1 MDRLYYENPYD
12 VVVVGAGH
20 AGCEAALATARLG
33 LKTAI
38 MSISLDSVADLPC
51 NPNIGG
57 TGKGHLVKEVDAL
70 GGEMGLII
78 DKTYIQS
85 RMLNTSKGPA
95 VHSLRVQAD
104 KRKYHDEMK
113 SVLEN
118 TENLDLIEAEVVDIG
133 VEDNKIKSITT
144 AQGAI
149 FPTRAVILAT
159 GTYLKGLVMMGEYT
173 YESGPHG
180 MKSSKKLSD
189 SLKRLGIELRRFKTG
204 TPARVHKDSLNYE
217 VMTVQ
222 PGDDD
227 VIPFS
232 FLNDGKDISKKQEH
246 CYLTYTTLKTKQIIE
261 DNLERSPMYAGIVK
275 GVGPRYCPSI
285 EDKIVRFPDR
295 DEHQVFVEPEGLSTK
310 EMYIQGVSS
319 TLPEEVQKEM
329 YKTIIGFENVRFMRS
344 AYGIEYDCIDPTI
357 LKRTLEHLEI
367 NNLFFAGQING
378 SSGYEEAAGQ
388 GIIAGINAAMNLL
401 GKEPFV
407 LDRSDAY
414 IGVLIDDLVT
424 KGTNEPY
431 RMMTSRCEYRLTL
444 RQDNA
449 DLRLTERAHEI
460 GLATDERY
468 EKMLHKKKMIDEEIE
483 RLKSIMVTPTEE
495 TNEKLRELG
504 SSELKTGI
512 TLLDLIKRPEL
523 TYDKTEEF
531 DVNRPELPRYL
542 RLQVETHIK
551 YEGYIAKQMSQI
563 KQFKKLEN
571 RKLDMIED
579 YKEVMGLSNEAVQKL
594 NDIKPE
600 SLGQAS
606 RISGVSPSDINVL
619 LIYMET
625 RKK

>member
-133 VEDNKIKSITT
+133 VEDNKIKSVTT

-189 SLKRLGIELRRFKTG
+189 SLKNLGIELRRFKTG

-232 FLNDGKDISKKQEH
+232 FLNDGKDISKKQEN

-295 DEHQVFVEPEGLSTK
+295 DEHQ
-310 EMYIQGVSS
+310 
-319 TLPEEVQKEM
+319 
-329 YKTIIGFENVRFMRS
+329 
-344 AYGIEYDCIDPTI
+344 
-357 LKRTLEHLEI
+357 
-367 NNLFFAGQING
+367 
-378 SSGYEEAAGQ
+378 
-388 GIIAGINAAMNLL
+388 
-401 GKEPFV
+401 
-407 LDRSDAY
+407 
-414 IGVLIDDLVT
+414 
-424 KGTNEPY
+424 
-431 RMMTSRCEYRLTL
+431 
-444 RQDNA
+444 
-449 DLRLTERAHEI
+449 
-460 GLATDERY
+460 
-468 EKMLHKKKMIDEEIE
+468 
-483 RLKSIMVTPTEE
+483 
-495 TNEKLRELG
+495 
-504 SSELKTGI
+504 
-512 TLLDLIKRPEL
+512 
-523 TYDKTEEF
+523 
-531 DVNRPELPRYL
+531 
-542 RLQVETHIK
+542 
-551 YEGYIAKQMSQI
+551 
-563 KQFKKLEN
+563 
-571 RKLDMIED
+571 
-579 YKEVMGLSNEAVQKL
+579 
-594 NDIKPE
+594 
-600 SLGQAS
+600 
-606 RISGVSPSDINVL
+606 
-619 LIYMET
+619 
-625 RKK
+625 